1 MRERSEVG
9 GGGGRLRMGFPGMG
23 MVTAEEEGGLE
34 AAITLAETKLERWGD
49 ERDSDEGRCNG
60 T

>member
-9 GGGGRLRMGFPGMG
+9 GGGGRLRMGFPGIG

-34 AAITLAETKLERWGD
+34 AAMALGGSI
-49 ERDSDEGRCNG
+49 RDRVTHDNN